1 MPQGALDR
9 SALSVRTLA
18 DAPGQPDAVIGELRW

>member
-9 SALSVRTLA
+9 SALARMLA